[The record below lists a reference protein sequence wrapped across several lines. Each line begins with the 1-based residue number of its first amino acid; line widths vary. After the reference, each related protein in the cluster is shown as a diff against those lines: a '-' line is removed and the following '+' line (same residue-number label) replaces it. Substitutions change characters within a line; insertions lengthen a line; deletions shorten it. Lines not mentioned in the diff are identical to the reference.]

1 MGHGALAAPPT
12 REPRKVKANLLLVL
26 ASCAALSCLGS
37 AAAQS
42 TAKAETTAAS
52 SAPTFEA
59 GTQYELLTPVQPRV
73 TEAPGKVEVAEIF
86 MFGCPHCAAFEPH
99 LQDWLKSAP
108 SYVSFVRVPAVW
120 NAIAELHARAYYTAE
135 ALGKTAEIDGPFFN
149 EIHVKHNMLD
159 SVDKLAAFFGQF
171 GVDDKT
177 FRAKFTSFEIDAKV
191 SRATDLVKRYKVP
204 GTPAVVID
212 GKYLTNG
219 AMAGTY
225 EMWFAIL
232 DNLVAKE
239 HGGGATK

>member
-1 MGHGALAAPPT
+1 M
-12 REPRKVKANLLLVL
+12 KANVLFVLV
-26 ASCAALSCLGS
+26 SCAALSCFGPP

-42 TAKAETTAAS
+42 QSKAVTTAAKS
-52 SAPTFEA
+52 ESKFVAGAQYQVLEPAQPTVGE
-59 GTQYELLTPVQPRV
+59 QH
-73 TEAPGKVEVAEIF
+73 GKVEVAEVF
-86 MFGCPHCAAFEPH
+86 MFGCPHCAAFEPL
-99 LQDWLKSAP
+99 LQNWLKSAP

-120 NAIAELHARAYYTAE
+120 NSLAELHARAYYTAE

-159 SVDKLAAFFGQF
+159 SVDKLATFFANF

-177 FRAKFTSFEIDAKV
+177 FRTKFSSFEIDAKV

-204 GTPAVVID
+204 GTPAIVID

-225 EMWFAIL
+225 EMWFEIIDDL
-232 DNLVAKE
+232 AKQE
-239 HGGGATK
+239 HAAR